1 MMFKVLLGFCVLQIV
16 QAGMYIENIILKN
29 SQGLHLTKN
38 SYILFFNIQCRTLN
52 PVDRNL
58 SKKGCLLNIVD
69 HRVAEMQIYFLQ
81 QRRAAFKLFSLTNK
95 LMYKTNY
102 KNTYSVI
109 NFIRILLFN
118 LFIY

>member
-52 PVDRNL
+52 PVDGNL

-81 QRRAAFKLFSLTNK
+81 QRRAAFKLLGIASLFVRPTNHK
-95 LMYKTNY
+95 SLAI
-102 KNTYSVI
+102 S
-109 NFIRILLFN
+109 F
-118 LFIY
+118 